1 MPPAR
6 IRRRYAIAATSLAV
20 HAVAL
25 AIVWFQTARL
35 PPPPSESG
43 PPEPIIPILIMP
55 RVPPA
60 ATADG
65 SRPTTIRLHRRPQRF
80 VTDDTTVAP
89 LIAPE
94 TVEAPR
100 PPPPSGPVAVARP
113 TAEETVATG
122 ARNALRGRLGCANA
136 AALGL
141 SRAERE
147 ACENGL
153 AAGARD
159 AAFPGLGIDADK
171 AKGLAAAAAQ
181 RERDFKYMRSTGAPG
196 TTGGGP
202 TATAS
207 APGRGLN
214 LPGATAEGIGATVG
228 SDRPTYKVPF

>member
-1 MPPAR
+1 MPPRR
-6 IRRRYAIAATSLAV
+6 ISRRYAIAASSLVV

-60 ATADG
+60 AASDG

-80 VTDDTTVAP
+80 VTDDTPVAP

-94 TVEAPR
+94 TVETPR
-100 PPPPSGPVAVARP
+100 PPPPSGPATVSRP
-113 TAEETVATG
+113 TQEETVAAG
-122 ARNALRGRLGCANA
+122 ARTALRGRLGCANA

-147 ACENGL
+147 ACDNAL
-153 AAGARD
+153 AAGAPQAD
-159 AAFPGLGIDADK
+159 FPGLGIDAGK
-171 AKGLAAAAAQ
+171 AKGLDAAAAQ
-181 RERDFKYMRSTGAPG
+181 RERDYKYFRSTGAPG
-196 TTGGGP
+196 TTGAGP
-202 TATAS
+202 SATAN
-207 APGRGLN
+207 APGRGIN